1 MNTPTQNPSPAEL
14 APPTRPSLGRAVRSR
29 ARAYL
34 KLTRPKQWTK
44 NLFVLS
50 PLVFSGKW
58 ADPPSIALAC
68 LAVLAFVL
76 VSGAVYC
83 LNDSLDA
90 EADRNHPRKRTR
102 PVASGAVGVAEARVF
117 GAVLAVAGVGLAVV
131 IGPLAAGILAL
142 YLVLNTGYSL
152 GWKHQPLIDVM
163 VIAAGF
169 VLRVV
174 GGCAAIAV
182 NPSPWLLV
190 CTAFLALFIALIKR
204 RHELSRSADPNAQRK
219 VMALYSVPLLDQLI
233 TGMLPTVVLTYL
245 LYAEH
250 VHTPTFMLTALF
262 VVYGLFRYL
271 YLAHL
276 LDKADRP
283 EDALFADPP
292 LLIAVVLWGVSC
304 LLLMALDPR

>member
-1 MNTPTQNPSPAEL
+1 PTHNPPPADLATPP
-14 APPTRPSLGRAVRSR
+14 RPGLGRAVWSR
-29 ARAYL
+29 AGAYL
-34 KLTRPKQWTK
+34 ALTRPKQWTK

-50 PLVFSGKW
+50 PLVFSGRW
-58 ADPPSIALAC
+58 ADGVSVGLGVLA
-68 LAVLAFVL
+68 ALAFVL

-90 EADRNHPRKRTR
+90 AADRNHPRKRTR
-102 PVASGAVGVAEARVF
+102 PVASGRVGVSEARVF
-117 GAVLAVAGVGLAVV
+117 GAALALAGLGLALALGPAVAGIVV
-131 IGPLAAGILAL
+131 L
-142 YLVLNTGYSL
+142 YLILNGGYSL
-152 GWKHQPLIDVM
+152 GWKHRPLVDVM
-163 VIAAGF
+163 LIAAGF

-174 GGCAAIAV
+174 GGCVAIGV
-182 NPSPWLLV
+182 VPSPWLLV

-250 VHTPTFMLTALF
+250 VHSPAFMLTALF

-276 LDKADRP
+276 LDRADRP

-292 LLIAVVLWGVSC
+292 LLIAVVLWGISC